1 MKFVVISTL
10 EALKVSV
17 LWVKFKAL
25 SKLSKKSTF
34 RLKLAISFS
43 FITFRACDLT
53 ETSLS
58 RQFSMQFKR

>member
-10 EALKVSV
+10 EALKVSEFC
-17 LWVKFKAL
+17 VKFKVV
-25 SKLSKKSTF
+25 SRLSKKSTF

-53 ETSLS
+53 EMSLS
-58 RQFSMQFKR
+58 RQFSIQFK